1 MLEKVE
7 VTGVTFFN
15 DTIDGKK
22 IDSGSVFVKE
32 YLDESTGRSKG
43 MATQKYPLGNAA
55 DAKAIMHNTFPLM
68 CEVEFRRVTN
78 GNVSKNTVHSIK
90 PVSTSSSQSKQ

>member
-1 MLEKVE
+1 MLEKVK
-7 VTGVTFFN
+7 VTGITFYQGK
-15 DTIDGKK
+15 IDDNN
-22 IDSGSVFVKE
+22 IDSGSVFIEE

-43 MATQKYPLGNAA
+43 TATQKYPLGNA
-55 DAKAIMHNTFPLM
+55 DSAKALMHNTFPLI

-90 PVSTSSSQSKQ
+90 PVAMAQQAKQ

>member
-1 MLEKVE
+1 MLEKVK
-7 VTGVTFFN
+7 VTGVSFFK
-15 DTIDGKK
+15 DTIDGKA
-22 IDSGSVFVKE
+22 IDSGSVFIEE

-43 MATQKYPLGNAA
+43 FATQKYSLGEA
-55 DAKAIMHNTFPLM
+55 AKAKSIMHNEFPLM

-90 PVSTSSSQSKQ
+90 PVSPAPQGKQ

>member
-1 MLEKVE
+1 MLEKVK

-22 IDSGSVFVKE
+22 IDSGSVFVE
-32 YLDESTGRSKG
+32 EFLDESTGRSKG
-43 MATQKYPLGNAA
+43 YATQKYPLGNA
-55 DAKAIMHNTFPLM
+55 DSAKAIMHNTFPLV

-90 PVSTSSSQSKQ
+90 PVSPAQQAKQ